1 MRMRFP
7 LFDEAGQQGGQ
18 GGGGGGNLLQGQQ
31 GQQGG
36 QQGQQSSGGDPWAI
50 ADPKTGAFA
59 QGWTDRLPEE
69 LKPAAADF
77 QKYPDLPTFL
87 KSAWSAKQ
95 LVGKKAEGVRV
106 PGEGATAE
114 EISVFRKAIGIPE
127 KPEDYGLKKPDQLP
141 EGVQWHEEKVAELA
155 KLAHEHNITPKAL
168 KALMEWNVASNAKGF
183 AEGKTK
189 REAEAKAKMD
199 GEKKKLAEAWGHE
212 AQAKANLATRAA
224 ITVGLDPKSELFN
237 SADFVMALARVGELI
252 SEDKLVSSG
261 AVTQLQ
267 DKRAQAMDVM
277 KNPSNPN
284 YRRYHDGDREIVAM
298 VRGLLGGPG

>member
-1 MRMRFP
+1 MKLRFP
-7 LFDEAGQQGGQ
+7 LFEEAGGQ
-18 GGGGGGNLLQGQQ
+18 GGGSGGGGLLEGQQGQQ
-31 GQQGG
+31 GQQS
-36 QQGQQSSGGDPWAI
+36 QQSSDPWAI

-95 LVGKKAEGVRV
+95 LVGKKMEGVKV

-114 EISVFRKAIGIPE
+114 EISAFRKSLGIPE
-127 KPEDYGLKKPDQLP
+127 KPEDYGVKKPDQLP
-141 EGVQWHEEKVAELA
+141 EGVQWNEEKAAELV
-155 KLAHEHNITPKAL
+155 KLAHENNITPKAL
-168 KALMEWNVASNAKGF
+168 NALMAWNMDTNAKNVAEGRAKL
-183 AEGKTK
+183 A
-189 REAEAKAKMD
+189 ADAKAKLD
-199 GEKKKLAEAWGHE
+199 GEKKKLADAWGHE
-212 AQAKANLATRAA
+212 SQAKANLATRAA
-224 ITVGLDPKSELFN
+224 ITIGLDPKSELFN

-252 SEDKLVSSG
+252 SEDKLVSAG

-284 YRRYHDGDREIVAM
+284 YQRYHSGDKEIVAM